1 MDTVYCI
8 DTSALIAAWYE
19 RYKPNRFPRLWEQ
32 LDRMAADGRL
42 VSSLLVLNECSK
54 RSPELHAWL
63 KDRAH
68 MFIAPEVDIQVTAGT
83 IINTYRGLVAAGKE
97 KFAADPFVI
106 ATAQVNGYTV
116 VTEETGLVSRRF
128 EEVVSKIAVIFEQG
142 PDGQERG
149 LDALSDGQQS
159 LFYFALA
166 AAVFD
171 MEREVATGKVKGFQ
185 RPASHSGLIDLRT

>member
-32 LDRMAADGRL
+32 LDAMAADGRL

-63 KDRAH
+63 KEREH
-68 MFIAPEVDIQVTAGT
+68 MFIAPEADIQRGAMA
-83 IINTYRGLVAAGKE
+83 IINTYTSLVKAGKE

-106 ATAQVNGYTV
+106 ATAHTSGYTV
-116 VTEETGLVSRRF
+116 ITEETGLSLG
-128 EEVVSKIAVIFEQG
+128 KIPGVCQA
-142 PDGQERG
+142 
-149 LDALSDGQQS
+149 LDVPCINLVQ
-159 LFYFALA
+159 LFDAEDWTL
-166 AAVFD
+166 
-171 MEREVATGKVKGFQ
+171 
-185 RPASHSGLIDLRT
+185 